1 VARASPFAAGGPTD
15 LIGRIMAPRMSEV
28 LGQQIVIENMGGAC
42 GMTGASRVARAAD
55 DGYQFVLGGLGTFI
69 LNQLLY
75 KKPPFDTKTP
85 VALVADQAQI
95 LIARK
100 DFPADNLRDFISYAK
115 ANPKLAYGSAGIGS
129 ASHACSILLNSA
141 MGTNLIHVPYRGSA
155 PVVQD
160 LQAGRLDFGREQSSS
175 ALPHIQ
181 ANTIKAIAVP
191 ARERIAFLPEL
202 PTARE
207 QGVLDVEAE
216 PWFAYF
222 LPKATPE
229 AIVNKL
235 HAAAVAAMNAGG
247 RRAPAERRGHAGGA
261 GTTQSPLPR
270 RARRERDQKMGRRD
284 QGQRRVDG
292 LTEIA
297 LTHHPA
303 RGRASAARRA
313 DGACAEQHQPS
324 AASSDCN

>member
-1 VARASPFAAGGPTD
+1 MRRLLASRSIVAAALLLAIQNHATAQDWPTRPITMVVPFAAGGPTD
-15 LIGRIMAPRMSEV
+15 LIGRMMQNRMGEI
-28 LGQQIVIENMGGAC
+28 LGQQIVIENMGGAG
-42 GMTGASRVARAAD
+42 GMTGASRVARAAP

-75 KKPPFDTKTP
+75 KKPPFDTKTDLTP

-95 LIARK
+95 LITRK

-115 ANPKLAYGSAGIGS
+115 ANPTLTYGSAGIGS

-141 MGTNLIHVPYRGSA
+141 MGTNLVHVPYRGSA

-160 LQAGRLDFGREQSSS
+160 LQAGRLDFGCEQSSS

-181 ANTIKAIAVP
+181 AETIKAIAVLT
-191 ARERIAFLPEL
+191 RERIALLPQL

-207 QGVLDVEAE
+207 QGLVGVEAE

-229 AIVNKL
+229 PIVNKL
-235 HAAAVAAMNAGG
+235 HGAVVAAMDSPAV
-247 RRAPAERRGHAGGA
+247 AERLQGLGVMLVA
-261 GTTQSPLPR
+261 
-270 RARRERDQKMGRRD
+270 RERRSPRYLGEF
-284 QGQRRVDG
+284 VAS
-292 LTEIA
+292 EIA
-297 LTHHPA
+297 KWSVA
-303 RGRASAARRA
+303 VKASGVSI
-313 DGACAEQHQPS
+313 D
-324 AASSDCN
+324 

>member
-1 VARASPFAAGGPTD
+1 MVVPFAAGGPTD
-15 LIGRIMAPRMSEV
+15 LIGRMMQARMSEI
-28 LGQQIVIENMGGAC
+28 LGQQIVIENMGGAG
-42 GMTGASRVARAAD
+42 GMTGANRVAKATP

-75 KKPPFDTKTP
+75 KKPPFDTKTDLTP

-100 DFPADNLRDFISYAK
+100 DFRPTPRDFIAHAK
-115 ANPKLAYGSAGIGS
+115 ANPTLTYGSAGIGS

-141 MGTNLIHVPYRGSA
+141 MGTNLVHVPYRGSA

-160 LQAGRLDFGREQSSS
+160 LQASRLDFGCEQSSS

-181 ANTIKAIAVP
+181 AKTIKAIAVL
-191 ARERIAFLPEL
+191 ARERIALLPDL

-207 QGVLDVEAE
+207 QGLVGVEAE

-229 AIVNKL
+229 PIVRKL
-235 HAAAVAAMNAGG
+235 HEAITAAMNSPAV
-247 RRAPAERRGHAGGA
+247 AERLQGLGVMLVAPERR
-261 GTTQSPLPR
+261 SPRYLGEFV
-270 RARRERDQKMGRRD
+270 AS
-284 QGQRRVDG
+284 
-292 LTEIA
+292 EIA
-297 LTHHPA
+297 KWGVA
-303 RGRASAARRA
+303 VKASGVSIDRGRQSTS
-313 DGACAEQHQPS
+313 G
-324 AASSDCN
+324 